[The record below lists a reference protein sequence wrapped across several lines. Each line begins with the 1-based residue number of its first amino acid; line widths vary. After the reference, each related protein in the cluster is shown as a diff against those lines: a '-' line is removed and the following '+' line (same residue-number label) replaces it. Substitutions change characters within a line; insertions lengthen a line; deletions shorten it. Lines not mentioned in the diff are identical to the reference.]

1 MMAGAR
7 HGGSRSGAI
16 GRLARPEAIGL
27 AVLCAALAAIGWVVN
42 PFWLAVVVGLQ
53 LALAG
58 LGAVYVIGP
67 AQPRLGFA
75 RYVTFAGAAVS
86 LTVFGRLAP
95 PGVALLLTPVVAV
108 VLWSVLW
115 LELRLAAGLDGSW
128 MLDLALVAVLFAG
141 SAGIWQLFAA
151 ETWQLPLALVLL
163 LTGVLAIRSAEA
175 RGWTGAPAIG
185 QALLH
190 VLAVAQTA
198 AALALLGLPG
208 LVVPAIVAL
217 VFHAW
222 SGAADALGGRASLRS
237 VALEFG
243 GLGLLALVTA
253 LITAS
258 LVYQPG

>member
-1 MMAGAR
+1 M
-7 HGGSRSGAI
+7 
-16 GRLARPEAIGL
+16 
-27 AVLCAALAAIGWVVN
+27 
-42 PFWLAVVVGLQ
+42 WLM
-53 LALAG
+53 
-58 LGAVYVIGP
+58 
-67 AQPRLGFA
+67 
-75 RYVTFAGAAVS
+75 FAGVD
-86 LTVFGRLAP
+86 
-95 PGVALLLTPVVAV
+95 
-108 VLWSVLW
+108 W
-115 LELRLAAGLDGSW
+115 L
-128 MLDLALVAVLFAG
+128 
-141 SAGIWQLFAA
+141 
-151 ETWQLPLALVLL
+151 LPLALVLL
-163 LTGVLAIRSAEA
+163 LTGVLAVRSAEA

-253 LITAS
+253 LAMAS
-258 LVYQPG
+258 LVHQPG